1 MRTIVLAMFVSLRV
15 WYAWGQIEVGAGATV
30 DLGAGGLD
38 AACQD
43 LSITG
48 NLLLS
53 QGSVSGVRSISVVGA
68 GQFTGGQGTIS
79 WSGDWTNNG
88 VFDAGTSSASS
99 VDGCGRSISAF
110 TTGDA
115 FFGLSL
121 QSGTGREI
129 RFPSGQTTSVQ
140 GSFAAAGL
148 AANRLLIRSTT
159 SGSAAITALAATATQ
174 SVIAVDVADN
184 HAVPRAIA
192 PGPASGYQSIKG
204 PNSDGWFA
212 LGSPSE
218 AIPALSFTGLAL
230 LAAAL
235 ALGALLRLSNGT
247 P

>member
-1 MRTIVLAMFVSLRV
+1 MRTIVLAMIVSLRV
-15 WYAWGQIEVGAGATV
+15 WNAWGQIEVGAGATL
-30 DLGAGGLD
+30 DLGTGGLD

-43 LSITG
+43 LSIAG
-48 NLLLS
+48 NLLVS
-53 QGSVSGVRSISVVGA
+53 QGSLSGVRSISIGGA

-79 WSGDWTNNG
+79 WSGDWTNDG
-88 VFDAGTSSASS
+88 VFDAGTSTASS
-99 VDGCGRSISAF
+99 VDGCGRSMSAF
-110 TTGDA
+110 TTGDD

-140 GSFAAAGL
+140 GSFAGAGL
-148 AANRLLIRSTT
+148 AANRLRIRST
-159 SGSAAITALAATATQ
+159 SGSAAITALAPTATQ
-174 SVIAVDVADN
+174 SVFAVDVADN
-184 HAVPRAIA
+184 HAAPRAIA

-204 PNSDGWFA
+204 PNSDGWFGLDSLPA
-212 LGSPSE
+212 